1 MKILITGGC
10 GFVGSNIAIYLKKK
24 LKKVR
29 ICSLDNL
36 MRKGSK
42 INRNRLLKHNIKN
55 YKINIEKF
63 KKVQSLEKFDLIID
77 CCAEPAI
84 EISKKEP
91 DRVFNTNLIGTFNI
105 LKKCVNDK
113 TNIIFLSSS
122 RVYSIE
128 KLRALVKNLN
138 IKTPLKTE
146 KKITEQFE
154 TAFPSSLYGFT
165 KIASEKL
172 IKEFF
177 FNTKLKYI
185 INRFGVISGPW
196 QFGKQDQGFVPLWVA
211 RHLLKKKLSYIGFGG
226 NGYQVRDL
234 LHIDD
239 VCKIIYLQIKKL
251 NRINNE
257 TFNIGG
263 GPRNSISLK
272 NLTKKCEI
280 LTKNKIKIKE
290 ISQTSNYD
298 IPYYV
303 TDNKKIQKFY
313 NWSPSKNINKIL
325 SDIYFWLDN
334 NKEIRNYFK

>member
-24 LKKVR
+24 YKNAQISSV
-29 ICSLDNL
+29 DNL
-36 MRKGSK
+36 IRKGSK
-42 INRNRLLKHNIKN
+42 LNRNRLNRFKIKN
-55 YKINIEKF
+55 YNLNIEQYSKLKNLPKF
-63 KKVQSLEKFDLIID
+63 NLVID

-84 EISKKEP
+84 EASKKEP
-91 DRVFNTNLIGTFNI
+91 NRVFHTNLIGTFNV
-105 LKKCVNDK
+105 LKKCIKDK
-113 TNIIFLSSS
+113 ANIIFLSSS
-122 RVYSIE
+122 RVYSID
-128 KLRALVKNLN
+128 NLN
-138 IKTPLKTE
+138 DLIKSKKILKPLKI
-146 KKITEQFE
+146 KKIINEKFSTNS
-154 TAFPSSLYGFT
+154 ASSLYGFT
-165 KIASEKL
+165 KFASEKL

-177 FNTKLKYI
+177 YKTKSKYI
-185 INRFGVISGPW
+185 INRFGVIAGPW

-211 RHLLKKKLSYIGFGG
+211 RHLFKKKLSYIGYGG

-251 NRINNE
+251 NKINNE

-280 LTKNKIKIKE
+280 LTKNKIEIKK
-290 ISQTSNYD
+290 ISQTSDFD

-303 TDNKKIQKFY
+303 TDNKKIQRFY
-313 NWSPSKNINKIL
+313 GWLPSKNINKIL
-325 SDIYFWLDN
+325 SDIYFWLQN
-334 NKEIRNYFK
+334 NKETRNYFK

>member
-24 LKKVR
+24 YKNAQISSV
-29 ICSLDNL
+29 DNL
-36 MRKGSK
+36 IRKGSK
-42 INRNRLLKHNIKN
+42 LNRNRLNRFKIKN
-55 YKINIEKF
+55 YNLNIEQYSKLKNLPKF
-63 KKVQSLEKFDLIID
+63 NLVID

-84 EISKKEP
+84 EASKKEP
-91 DRVFNTNLIGTFNI
+91 NRVFHTNLIGTFNV
-105 LKKCVNDK
+105 LKKCIKDK
-113 TNIIFLSSS
+113 ANIIFLSSS
-122 RVYSIE
+122 RVYSID
-128 KLRALVKNLN
+128 NLN
-138 IKTPLKTE
+138 DLIKSKKILKPLKI
-146 KKITEQFE
+146 KKIINEKFSTNS
-154 TAFPSSLYGFT
+154 ASSLYGFT
-165 KIASEKL
+165 KFASEKL

-177 FNTKLKYI
+177 YKTKLKYI
-185 INRFGVISGPW
+185 INRFGVIAGPW

-211 RHLLKKKLSYIGFGG
+211 GHLFKKKLSYIGYGG

-251 NRINNE
+251 NKINNE

-280 LTKNKIKIKE
+280 LTKNKIKIKK
-290 ISQTSNYD
+290 ISQTSDFD

-303 TDNKKIQKFY
+303 TDNKKIQRY
-313 NWSPSKNINKIL
+313 YGWLPSKNINKIL
-325 SDIYFWLDN
+325 SDIYFWLQN
-334 NKEIRNYFK
+334 NKETRNYFK